1 MDLFLQAI
9 KVGDVNFKR
18 ELLSRANYGIS
29 DDPTELTFKGCSG
42 AGAFIV
48 KASEVA
54 GGLVNR
60 NEIKIFSSG
69 GKEIDSSVIKT
80 VYFILFYL
88 FPLTFEYLLLF
99 V

>member
-1 MDLFLQAI
+1 MDLFLQTI
-9 KVGDVNFKR
+9 KVGVVNFKR
-18 ELLSRANYGIS
+18 ELQSRANYGIS
-29 DDPTELTFKGCSG
+29 DDPTELTFKACSG

-54 GGLVNR
+54 AGLVNR

-80 VYFILFYL
+80 VYFIYFFLFFL
-88 FPLTFEYLLLF
+88 SF
-99 V
+99 